1 MTKQTG
7 VIVPEPAKIGRPKG
21 SPNKRTIL
29 RMALADTFADGEAG
43 YWSAVC
49 SQAKDGCTQSQALI
63 ANRLMPTLKPQSE
76 AVVLPEPLNG
86 TSADMARQLIQFAGA
101 GVISTSTAQ
110 ELLSAL
116 ADVLKIVE
124 ITELEKRLA
133 QLEQLQEMKK

>member
-1 MTKQTG
+1 MNKQA
-7 VIVPEPAKIGRPKG
+7 VQILENKAGRPAG
-21 SPNKRTIL
+21 SKNKRTLI
-29 RMALADTFADGEAG
+29 REALAETFDGGEQGFWLSVATMAKGGDT
-43 YWSAVC
+43 
-49 SQAKDGCTQSQALI
+49 QAMAML
-63 ANRLMPTLKPQSE
+63 ANRLVPALKPQSE

-101 GVISTSTAQ
+101 GAISTSTAQ

>member
-1 MTKQTG
+1 MSNKQA
-7 VIVPEPAKIGRPKG
+7 VQILENKAGRPAG
-21 SPNKRTIL
+21 SKNKRTLI
-29 RMALADTFADGEAG
+29 REALAETFDDGEQGFWLSVATMAKG
-43 YWSAVC
+43 GDT
-49 SQAKDGCTQSQALI
+49 QAMAML
-63 ANRLMPTLKPQSE
+63 ANRLIPALKPQSE

-86 TSADMARQLIQFAGA
+86 TSADMARQLIQFAGNGA
-101 GVISTSTAQ
+101 ISTSTAQ

>member
-1 MTKQTG
+1 MNNKQ
-7 VIVPEPAKIGRPKG
+7 PAQILSNPVGRPAG
-21 SPNKRTIL
+21 SKNKRTLI
-29 RMALADTFADGEAG
+29 REALAETFDGGEQGFWLSVATMAKGGDT
-43 YWSAVC
+43 
-49 SQAKDGCTQSQALI
+49 QAMAML
-63 ANRLMPTLKPQSE
+63 ANRLVRALKPQSE

-116 ADVLKIVE
+116 ADVLKIIE

-133 QLEQLQEMKK
+133 QLEQLQEMNK

>member
-1 MTKQTG
+1 MNNKQ
-7 VIVPEPAKIGRPKG
+7 PAQILSNPVGRPAG
-21 SPNKRTIL
+21 SKNKRTLI
-29 RMALADTFADGEAG
+29 REALAETFDGGELSF
-43 YWSAVC
+43 WMAVC
-49 SQAKDGCTQSQALI
+49 SQAKDGCTQSQGLL
-63 ANRLMPTLKPQSE
+63 ANRLVPALKPQSE
-76 AVVLPEPLNG
+76 AVVLPEPLSG

-101 GVISTSTAQ
+101 GAISTSTAQ

>member
-7 VIVPEPAKIGRPKG
+7 EIVPKIGRPVG
-21 SPNKRTIL
+21 SKNKRTLI
-29 RMALADTFADGEAG
+29 REALTETFADGELSF
-43 YWSAVC
+43 WMAVC
-49 SQAKDGCTQSQALI
+49 SQAKDGCTQSQGLL
-63 ANRLMPTLKPQSE
+63 ANRLIPALKPQSQ

-86 TSADMARQLIQFAGA
+86 TSADMARQLMHYASTGA
-101 GVISTSTAQ
+101 ISTSTAQ